1 MKRNFSIRVN
11 LLILQ
16 KNLCVSPGQAA
27 TAMKGAVKAVT
38 AGAFM
43 YFAAAA
49 AGRERERA
57 NRQSYKS
64 PNHRHKA

>member
-11 LLILQ
+11 MPILQ
-16 KNLCVSPGQAA
+16 KILCISPGQAT
-27 TAMKGAVKAVT
+27 TAIKGTVKAVT

-43 YFAAAA
+43 HLAAAA

-57 NRQSYKS
+57 NLQSYES

>member
-11 LLILQ
+11 MPILQ
-16 KNLCVSPGQAA
+16 KILCISPGQAT
-27 TAMKGAVKAVT
+27 TAIKGTVKAVT

-43 YFAAAA
+43 HLAAA

-57 NRQSYKS
+57 NLQSYES

>member
-11 LLILQ
+11 LPILQ
-16 KNLCVSPGQAA
+16 KILCVSPGQAA
-27 TAMKGAVKAVT
+27 TAMKGAVKAIT

-43 YFAAAA
+43 HFAAA